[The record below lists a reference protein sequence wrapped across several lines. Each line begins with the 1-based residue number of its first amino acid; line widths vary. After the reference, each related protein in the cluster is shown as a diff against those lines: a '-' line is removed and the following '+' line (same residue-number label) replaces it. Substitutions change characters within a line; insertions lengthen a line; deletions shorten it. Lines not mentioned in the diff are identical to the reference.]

1 MKRLAFLVLLGSL
14 VSGCAAGSGTDS
26 SQAQEPAATVTV
38 TALPTSIKTTLPTSA
53 APDAHAPTQTAAPQP
68 QPQPQPQPTP
78 TWDGQG
84 YTAQDYADRV
94 GDVPIWI
101 GYVRR
106 DSAANLSMTVGVD
119 LAGLGHRFA
128 EIGVPPPPPGVA
140 ADYWQDSTRTLA
152 LFSQMAADEWISGD
166 TTSAM
171 ARFEVVVDNSN
182 ELIAKVNGAFNF
194 HIRQSETAAAASSPS
209 EASGTAWPGTSLST
223 RFHGQFRDDVVMVQA
238 RLNQLN
244 YGPMPVDGDYGPV
257 TESWVR
263 SYQSDHGLFVDGV
276 VGPVTWA
283 SLFA

>member
-1 MKRLAFLVLLGSL
+1 VEIPH
-14 VSGCAAGSGTDS
+14 T
-26 SQAQEPAATVTV
+26 
-38 TALPTSIKTTLPTSA
+38 TA
-53 APDAHAPTQTAAPQP
+53 QP
-68 QPQPQPQPTP
+68 QPSP

-84 YTAQDYADRV
+84 YRAQDYADRV

-140 ADYWQDSTRTLA
+140 ADYWHDSTRTLA
-152 LFSQMAADEWISGD
+152 LFSQMAADEWTRGD

-171 ARFEVVVDNSN
+171 ARFEVVVDKSN
-182 ELIAKVNGAFNF
+182 ELIAKVNDAFNL
-194 HIRQSETAAAASSPS
+194 HIRRSDTAAAANTPS
-209 EASGTAWPGTSLST
+209 NAGDTAWPGTSLST
-223 RFHGQFRDDVVMVQA
+223 RFQGQFRDDVVMVQA

-263 SYQSDHGLFVDGV
+263 NYQADHGLFVDGI